1 MTTNN
6 AKAATDQLF
15 ATIDNIVKLARE
27 TEDTLAAA
35 QKALAESREKEALLL
50 RENERLRTL
59 TKACMTPRILED
71 GAVAAGF
78 NGLVYRWLY
87 CVLEGMN
94 DCDGLLPGIRVPNFV
109 TMTFDAPPDGYAMEV
124 TVRRADGK
132 TPHAFLSAFEKQA
145 EELGAILRRKP
156 VQLVLKLLGVQA
168 KVEALLKS
176 PRRGL
181 EAPNE

>member
-27 TEDTLAAA
+27 SEEALATA
-35 QKALAESREKEALLL
+35 QKDLAESLAAERMLLS
-50 RENERLRTL
+50 ENERLQTL

-87 CVLEGMN
+87 AVLEGMN
-94 DCDGLLPGIRVPNFV
+94 DCDGLLPGVRIPNFV

-156 VQLVLKLLGVQA
+156 VQLVLKLLRVQSR
-168 KVEALLKS
+168 VEELLKS
-176 PRRGL
+176 PRRPG
-181 EAPNE
+181 EANE